1 VAATGGFQ
9 ISGGRKRSVVSHSHF
24 VEFKTMSKGQFILK
38 AALAIIRDQK
48 IMNCSSLP
56 TNHFATF

>member
-38 AALAIIRDQK
+38 AAAAIIRDENIK
-48 IMNCSSLP
+48 LLLIP
-56 TNHFATF
+56 TNQFATF